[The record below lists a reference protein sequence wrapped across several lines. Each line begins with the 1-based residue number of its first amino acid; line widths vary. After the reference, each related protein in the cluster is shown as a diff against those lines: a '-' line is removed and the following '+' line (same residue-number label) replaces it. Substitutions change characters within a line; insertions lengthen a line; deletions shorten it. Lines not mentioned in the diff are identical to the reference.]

1 MQILKGDPQ
10 KSLDLLDN
18 ADNILADSSNWIQK
32 VNAVRADGYR
42 IGPNDSQAC
51 AWCLDGAIL
60 NNGWQ
65 YRVLRLTRYAIYK
78 AILSIPRYAKRLGN
92 NAVTCSVSKQELY
105 TGYIHVFNDHRLTTY
120 QHVKEVIAIAAA
132 ILTELRDGQHK
143 LEVMCNV

>member
-1 MQILKGDPQ
+1 MQIHRGDPQ
-10 KSLDLLDN
+10 RALDLLDN
-18 ADNILADSSNWIQK
+18 ADNLLDDSSNWIQK

-42 IGPNDSQAC
+42 VNASDSKAC

-60 NNGWQ
+60 HNGWQ

-92 NAVTCSVSKQELY
+92 NAITSESGCEEY
-105 TGYIHVFNDHRLTTY
+105 MGYVIVFNDHRLTTY
-120 QHVKEVIAIAAA
+120 EQVKEVISIATD

-143 LEVMCNV
+143 LEVMCNG

>member
-92 NAVTCSVSKQELY
+92 NAITSESGCEEY
-105 TGYIHVFNDHRLTTY
+105 MGYVIVFNDHRLTTY
-120 QHVKEVIAIAAA
+120 EQVKEVIAIAAA